1 MFKATIRAQSLFND
15 EITTQTL
22 YFNMSRREMMDFVK
36 KYDGINSFREYLN
49 SAKTAED
56 VYVIVEFIDDV
67 LGSAYGER
75 QGERFVKSEVIRD
88 NFLNGPLYE
97 ALFEKM
103 LNDGNFA
110 IDLLTGIFPEKIM
123 EQVKKD
129 EEFQKAQQ
137 KLEELTSN

>member
-1 MFKATIRAQSLFND
+1 MFKATIRARSLFND

-36 KYDGINSFREYLN
+36 KYDGINSFREYLK

-56 VYVIVEFIDDV
+56 VYTIVEFIDDV

-110 IDLLTGIFPEKIM
+110 VDLLTGIFPEKIM

>member
-1 MFKATIRAQSLFND
+1 MFKATVRARSLFND
-15 EITTQTL
+15 EVTTQAL
-22 YFNMSRREMMDFVK
+22 YFNLSRREMMDFVK
-36 KYDGINSFREYLN
+36 KYDGINSFRDYLD

-56 VYVIVEFIDDV
+56 VYTIVEFIDDV

-75 QGERFVKSEVIRD
+75 QGERFVKSDVIRD
-88 NFLNGPLYE
+88 NFLNGPVYE

-110 IDLLTGIFPEKIM
+110 VDLLTGIFPEKIM

>member
-1 MFKATIRAQSLFND
+1 MFKATIRARSLFND

-56 VYVIVEFIDDV
+56 VYAIVEFIDDV

-75 QGERFVKSEVIRD
+75 QGERFVKSEIIRD
-88 NFLNGPLYE
+88 NFLNGPLYD

-110 IDLLTGIFPEKIM
+110 VDLLTGIFPEKIM

>member
-1 MFKATIRAQSLFND
+1 MFKATIRARSLFND

-49 SAKTAED
+49 SAKTADD
-56 VYVIVEFIDDV
+56 VYAIVEFIDDV

-110 IDLLTGIFPEKIM
+110 VDLLTGIFPEKIM

>member
-1 MFKATIRAQSLFND
+1 MFKATIRARSLFND

-49 SAKTAED
+49 SAKDAED
-56 VYVIVEFIDDV
+56 VYSIVEFIDDV

-110 IDLLTGIFPEKIM
+110 VDLLTGIFPEKIM

>member
-1 MFKATIRAQSLFND
+1 MFKATVRSRSLFND
-15 EITTQTL
+15 EVTTQTL
-22 YFNMSRREMMDFVK
+22 YFNLSRREMMDFVK
-36 KYDGINSFREYLN
+36 KYDGINSFREYLE

-56 VYVIVEFIDDV
+56 VYTIVEFIDDV

-75 QGERFVKSEVIRD
+75 QGERFVKSDVIRD
-88 NFLNGPLYE
+88 NFLNGPAYE

-103 LNDGNFA
+103 LSDGHFA
-110 IDLLTGIFPEKIM
+110 VDLLTGVFPEKIM

>member
-1 MFKATIRAQSLFND
+1 MFKATIRARSLFND
-15 EITTQTL
+15 EVTTQTL

-36 KYDGINSFREYLN
+36 KYDGINSFRDYLN
-49 SAKTAED
+49 SAKNADD
-56 VYVIVEFIDDV
+56 VYSIVKFIDDV

-110 IDLLTGIFPEKIM
+110 VDLLTGIFPEKIM

>member
-1 MFKATIRAQSLFND
+1 MFKATVRSRSLFND
-15 EITTQTL
+15 EVTTQTL
-22 YFNMSRREMMDFVK
+22 YFNLSRREMMDFVK
-36 KYDGINSFREYLN
+36 KYDGINSFRDYLD

-56 VYVIVEFIDDV
+56 VYTIVEFIDDV

-103 LNDGNFA
+103 LSDGRFA
-110 IDLLTGIFPEKIM
+110 ADLLTGVFPEKIM
-123 EQVKKD
+123 EQVKRD

>member
-1 MFKATIRAQSLFND
+1 MFKATVRARSLFND
-15 EITTQTL
+15 EVTTQTL
-22 YFNMSRREMMDFVK
+22 YFNLSRREMMDFVK
-36 KYDGINSFREYLN
+36 KYDGINSFRYYLD

-56 VYVIVEFIDDV
+56 VYTIVEFIDDV

-75 QGERFVKSEVIRD
+75 QGERFVKSDVIRD
-88 NFLNGPLYE
+88 NFLNGPVYE

-103 LNDGNFA
+103 LSDGRFA
-110 IDLLTGIFPEKIM
+110 ADLLTGVFPEKIM

>member
-1 MFKATIRAQSLFND
+1 MFKATIRARSLFND

-49 SAKTAED
+49 LAKTAED
-56 VYVIVEFIDDV
+56 VYAIVEFIDDV

-110 IDLLTGIFPEKIM
+110 VDLLTGIFPEKIM

-129 EEFQKAQQ
+129 EEFLKAQQ
-137 KLEELTSN
+137 KLEELTNN

>member
-1 MFKATIRAQSLFND
+1 MFKATVRSRSLFND
-15 EITTQTL
+15 EIITQTL

-56 VYVIVEFIDDV
+56 VYAIVEFIDDV

-110 IDLLTGIFPEKIM
+110 VDLLTGIFPEKIM

>member
-1 MFKATIRAQSLFND
+1 MFKATIRARSLFND
-15 EITTQTL
+15 EVTTQTL

-56 VYVIVEFIDDV
+56 VYAIVEFIDDV

-110 IDLLTGIFPEKIM
+110 VDLLTGIFPEKIM

-129 EEFQKAQQ
+129 EDFQKAQQ

>member
-1 MFKATIRAQSLFND
+1 MFKATVRSRSLFND
-15 EITTQTL
+15 EVTTQTL
-22 YFNMSRREMMDFVK
+22 YFNLSRREMMDFVK
-36 KYDGINSFREYLN
+36 KYDGINSFRDYLD

-56 VYVIVEFIDDV
+56 VYTIVEFIDDV

-103 LNDGNFA
+103 LSDGRFA
-110 IDLLTGIFPEKIM
+110 AELLTGVFPEKIM

>member
-1 MFKATIRAQSLFND
+1 MFKATVRSRSLFND
-15 EITTQTL
+15 EVTTQTL
-22 YFNMSRREMMDFVK
+22 YFNLSRREMMDFVK
-36 KYDGINSFREYLN
+36 KYDGINSFRDYLD

-56 VYVIVEFIDDV
+56 VYTIVEFIDDV

-75 QGERFVKSEVIRD
+75 QGERFVKSEIIRD

-103 LNDGNFA
+103 LSDGRFA
-110 IDLLTGIFPEKIM
+110 ADLLTGVFPEKIM

>member
-1 MFKATIRAQSLFND
+1 MFKATIRARSLFND
-15 EITTQTL
+15 EVTTQTL
-22 YFNMSRREMMDFVK
+22 YFNLSRREMMDFIK

-49 SAKTAED
+49 TAKTAED
-56 VYVIVEFIDDV
+56 VYSIVEFIDDV

-75 QGERFVKSEVIRD
+75 QGERFVKSEIIRD

-110 IDLLTGIFPEKIM
+110 VDLLTGIFPEKIM

>member
-1 MFKATIRAQSLFND
+1 MFKAAIRARSLFND

-56 VYVIVEFIDDV
+56 VYAIVEFIDDV

-110 IDLLTGIFPEKIM
+110 VDLLTGIFPEKIM

>member
-1 MFKATIRAQSLFND
+1 MFKATVRSRSLFND
-15 EITTQTL
+15 EVTTQTL
-22 YFNMSRREMMDFVK
+22 YFNLSRREMMDFVK
-36 KYDGINSFREYLN
+36 KYDGINSFRDYLD

-56 VYVIVEFIDDV
+56 VYTIVEFIDDV

-103 LNDGNFA
+103 LTDGRFA
-110 IDLLTGIFPEKIM
+110 ADLLTGVFPEKIM

>member
-1 MFKATIRAQSLFND
+1 MFKATIRARSLFND

-56 VYVIVEFIDDV
+56 VYAIVEFIDDV

-88 NFLNGPLYE
+88 NFLNGPIYE

-110 IDLLTGIFPEKIM
+110 VDLLTGIFPEKIM

>member
-1 MFKATIRAQSLFND
+1 MFKATIRARSLFND
-15 EITTQTL
+15 EVTTQTL
-22 YFNMSRREMMDFVK
+22 YFNMSRREMMEFIK

-49 SAKTAED
+49 SAKSAED
-56 VYVIVEFIDDV
+56 VYSIVEFIDDV

-75 QGERFVKSEVIRD
+75 QGERFIKSEVIRD

-97 ALFEKM
+97 ELFEKM

-110 IDLLTGIFPEKIM
+110 VDLLTGIFPEKIM

-137 KLEELTSN
+137 KLEKLTSD

>member
-1 MFKATIRAQSLFND
+1 MFKATIRARSLFND

-56 VYVIVEFIDDV
+56 VYAIVEFIDDV

-110 IDLLTGIFPEKIM
+110 VDLLTGIFPEKIM
-123 EQVKKD
+123 ERVKKD

>member
-1 MFKATIRAQSLFND
+1 MFKATIRARSLFND
-15 EITTQTL
+15 EVTTQTL
-22 YFNMSRREMMDFVK
+22 YFNMSRREMMDFIK

-49 SAKTAED
+49 SAKSAED
-56 VYVIVEFIDDV
+56 VYSIVEFIDDV

-75 QGERFVKSEVIRD
+75 QGERFIKSGVIRD

-110 IDLLTGIFPEKIM
+110 VDLLTGIFPEKIM

>member
-1 MFKATIRAQSLFND
+1 MFKATVRSRSLFND
-15 EITTQTL
+15 EVTTQTL
-22 YFNMSRREMMDFVK
+22 YFNLSRREMMDFVK
-36 KYDGINSFREYLN
+36 KYDGINSFRDYLD

-56 VYVIVEFIDDV
+56 VYTIVEFIDDV

-103 LNDGNFA
+103 LSDGRFA
-110 IDLLTGIFPEKIM
+110 ADLLTGVFPEKIM

>member
-1 MFKATIRAQSLFND
+1 MFKATIRARSLFND

-22 YFNMSRREMMDFVK
+22 YFNMSRREMMDFIK

-49 SAKTAED
+49 SAKNAED
-56 VYVIVEFIDDV
+56 VYSIVEFIDDV

-110 IDLLTGIFPEKIM
+110 VDLLTGIFPEKIM

-129 EEFQKAQQ
+129 ADFQTAQQ
-137 KLEELTSN
+137 KLEELTSH

>member
-1 MFKATIRAQSLFND
+1 MFKATIRSRSLFND
-15 EITTQTL
+15 EINTQTL

-56 VYVIVEFIDDV
+56 VYSIVEFIDDV

-75 QGERFVKSEVIRD
+75 QGERFIKSEVIRD

-110 IDLLTGIFPEKIM
+110 VDLLTGIFPEKIM

>member
-1 MFKATIRAQSLFND
+1 MFKATVRSRSLFND
-15 EITTQTL
+15 EVTTQTL
-22 YFNMSRREMMDFVK
+22 YFNLSRREMMDFVK
-36 KYDGINSFREYLN
+36 KYDGINSFREYLE
-49 SAKTAED
+49 SAKNADD
-56 VYVIVEFIDDV
+56 VYTIVEFIDDV

-103 LNDGNFA
+103 LSDGRFA
-110 IDLLTGIFPEKIM
+110 VDLLTGVFPEKIM
-123 EQVKKD
+123 EQVKRD

>member
-1 MFKATIRAQSLFND
+1 MFKATVRSRSLFND
-15 EITTQTL
+15 EVTAQTL
-22 YFNMSRREMMDFVK
+22 YFNLSRREMMDFVK
-36 KYDGINSFREYLN
+36 KYDGINSFRDYLN

-56 VYVIVEFIDDV
+56 VYTIVEFIDDV

-103 LNDGNFA
+103 LTDGRFA
-110 IDLLTGIFPEKIM
+110 ADLLTSIFSEKIM